1 MGSKDTVKIGT
12 RKSRLAMAQAQ
23 QVLVALSACHPEW
36 DIELVPITTTGDR
49 IADVEITS
57 VEGKGIFLKELEDA
71 LLSREIDC
79 AVHSMKDVPTEQPP
93 ELTIAVMLER
103 EDPRDGLVASCSLAD
118 LPERSRIGTG
128 SSRRSSQ
135 LLSFR
140 PDFQCTPVRGNVDT
154 RVRKWRDGQYDAL
167 VLAMAGL
174 KRIGLAHLVSQILP
188 FDIMLPA
195 AGQGA
200 IGIEVRRE
208 DFQLLKNISCLDH
221 YETHS
226 AVSAERAFLAA
237 MGGGCRMPIGI
248 YGAIEGRELQL
259 AGRIA
264 RENDGA
270 IVEGKASGSIE
281 DSTLIA
287 NRLAKQLLTDTIK
300 SHAE

>member
-1 MGSKDTVKIGT
+1 MGSKETVKIGT

-23 QVLVALSACHPEW
+23 QVREVLSAAHPGW

-49 IADVEITS
+49 FADVPVS
-57 VEGKGIFLKELEDA
+57 AVEGKGIFLKELEDA

-79 AVHSMKDVPTEQPP
+79 AVHSMKDVPTELPP
-93 ELTIAVMLER
+93 ELTIAVMLKR

-118 LPERSRIGTG
+118 LPAGSRIGTG
-128 SSRRSSQ
+128 SSRRISQ

-167 VLAMAGL
+167 VLAVAGL

-208 DFQLLKNISCLDH
+208 DHRLLENISCLDDR
-221 YETHS
+221 ETHV

-237 MGGGCRMPIGI
+237 VGGGCRLPIGV
-248 YGAIEGRELQL
+248 YGAVEGSELHL
-259 AGRIA
+259 SGRIVS
-264 RENDGA
+264 EKNGA
-270 IVEGKASGSIE
+270 MVEGKASGSIE
-281 DSTLIA
+281 ESVIIA
-287 NRLAKQLLTDTIK
+287 NRLAKQLLNDT
-300 SHAE
+300 

>member
-1 MGSKDTVKIGT
+1 MGSKETVKIGT

-23 QVLVALSACHPEW
+23 QVREVLSAAHPGW
-36 DIELVPITTTGDR
+36 NIELVPITTTGDLF
-49 IADVEITS
+49 ADVPVS
-57 VEGKGIFLKELEDA
+57 AVEGKGIFLKELEDA

-79 AVHSMKDVPTEQPP
+79 AVHSMKDVPTELPP
-93 ELTIAVMLER
+93 ELTIAVMLKR

-118 LPERSRIGTG
+118 LPAGSRIGTG
-128 SSRRSSQ
+128 SSRRISQ

-167 VLAMAGL
+167 VLAVAGL

-208 DFQLLKNISCLDH
+208 DHRLLENISCLDDR
-221 YETHS
+221 ETHV

-237 MGGGCRMPIGI
+237 VGGGCRLPIGV
-248 YGAIEGRELQL
+248 YGAVEGNELHL
-259 AGRIA
+259 SGMIVSDK
-264 RENDGA
+264 NGA
-270 IVEGKASGSIE
+270 ILKGKASGSIE
-281 DSTLIA
+281 ESVIIA
-287 NRLAKQLLTDTIK
+287 NRLAKQLLNDT
-300 SHAE
+300 

>member
-1 MGSKDTVKIGT
+1 MLRV
-12 RKSRLAMAQAQ
+12 
-23 QVLVALSACHPEW
+23 SA
-36 DIELVPITTTGDR
+36 
-49 IADVEITS
+49 

-71 LLSREIDC
+71 LLSRDIDC

-103 EDPRDGLVASCSLAD
+103 EDPHDGLVASCSLAD
-118 LPERSRIGTG
+118 LPAGSRIGTG

-200 IGIEVRRE
+200 IGIEVRR
-208 DFQLLKNISCLDH
+208 DDIQLLENISCLDH
-221 YETHS
+221 HETHT

-248 YGAIEGRELQL
+248 YCAVEGRALQL
-259 AGRIA
+259 AGRIV
-264 RENDGA
+264 REKDGA

-281 DSTLIA
+281 DSRLIA
-287 NRLAKQLLTDTIK
+287 NRLAQQLLTDNNK
-300 SHAE
+300 KLC

>member
-1 MGSKDTVKIGT
+1 MGSKETIKIGT

-23 QVLVALSACHPEW
+23 QVGEALSAAHPGW

-49 IADVEITS
+49 FADVPVSS

-71 LLSREIDC
+71 LLNREIDC
-79 AVHSMKDVPTEQPP
+79 AVHSMKDVPTEQPA
-93 ELTIAVMLER
+93 ELRIAVMLER

-118 LPERSRIGTG
+118 LPSGSRIGTG
-128 SSRRSSQ
+128 SSRRISQ

-167 VLAMAGL
+167 VLAIAGL
-174 KRIGLAHLVSQILP
+174 KRIGLAHLVSEILS

-200 IGIEVRRE
+200 IGIEVRRDDQKLFE
-208 DFQLLKNISCLDH
+208 SIFFLNHCA
-221 YETHS
+221 THA

-237 MGGGCRMPIGI
+237 VGGGCRMPIGV
-248 YGAIEGRELQL
+248 YCAVEGNELQL
-259 AGRIA
+259 SGRIV
-264 RENDGA
+264 REKDGA
-270 IVEGKASGSIE
+270 IIEGKSSGSIE
-281 DSTLIA
+281 DSRLIA
-287 NRLAKQLLTDTIK
+287 NRLAKQLLTDT
-300 SHAE
+300 

>member
-1 MGSKDTVKIGT
+1 MGSKETVKIGT

-23 QVLVALSACHPEW
+23 QVREVLSAAHPGW

-49 IADVEITS
+49 FADVPVS
-57 VEGKGIFLKELEDA
+57 AVEGKGIFLKELEDA

-79 AVHSMKDVPTEQPP
+79 AVHSMKDVPTELPP
-93 ELTIAVMLER
+93 ELTIAVMLKR

-118 LPERSRIGTG
+118 LPAGSRIGTG
-128 SSRRSSQ
+128 SSRRISQ

-167 VLAMAGL
+167 VLAVAGL

-208 DFQLLKNISCLDH
+208 DHRLLENISCLDDR
-221 YETHS
+221 ETHV

-237 MGGGCRMPIGI
+237 VGGGCRLPIGV
-248 YGAIEGRELQL
+248 YGAVEGSELHL
-259 AGRIA
+259 SGRIVS
-264 RENDGA
+264 EKNGA
-270 IVEGKASGSIE
+270 MVEGKASGSIE
-281 DSTLIA
+281 ESVIIA
-287 NRLAKQLLTDTIK
+287 NRLAKQLLTDT
-300 SHAE
+300 

>member
-1 MGSKDTVKIGT
+1 MESKKTIKIGT

-23 QVLVALSACHPEW
+23 QVREALSASYPGW

-49 IADVEITS
+49 FVDVPVSS

-71 LLSREIDC
+71 LLNREIDC
-79 AVHSMKDVPTEQPP
+79 AVHSMKDVPTELPL
-93 ELTIAVMLER
+93 ELTIAVMFER

-118 LPERSRIGTG
+118 LPAGSRIGTG
-128 SSRRSSQ
+128 SSRRISQ

-140 PDFQCTPVRGNVDT
+140 ADFQCSPVRGNVDT

-174 KRIGLAHLVSQILP
+174 KRIGLAHLVSQILS

-200 IGIEVRRE
+200 IGIECRRE
-208 DFQLLKNISCLDH
+208 DQVLLESISCLDH
-221 YETHS
+221 RETHA

-237 MGGGCRMPIGI
+237 MGGGCRQPIGV
-248 YGAIEGRELQL
+248 YGAVAGSELHL
-259 AGRIA
+259 SGRIVSDK
-264 RENDGA
+264 NGVL
-270 IVEGKASGSIE
+270 IEGKASGSVKESVI
-281 DSTLIA
+281 IA
-287 NRLAKQLLTDTIK
+287 NRLAKQLLNDT
-300 SHAE
+300 

>member
-1 MGSKDTVKIGT
+1 MGSKETVKIGT

-23 QVLVALSACHPEW
+23 QVREVLSAAHPGW
-36 DIELVPITTTGDR
+36 NIELVPITTTGDR
-49 IADVEITS
+49 FADVPVS
-57 VEGKGIFLKELEDA
+57 AVEGKGIFLKELEDA

-79 AVHSMKDVPTEQPP
+79 AVHSMKDVPTELPP
-93 ELTIAVMLER
+93 ELTIAVMLKR

-118 LPERSRIGTG
+118 LPAGSRIGTG
-128 SSRRSSQ
+128 SSRRISQ

-167 VLAMAGL
+167 VLAVAGL

-208 DFQLLKNISCLDH
+208 DHRLLENISCLDDR
-221 YETHS
+221 ETHV

-237 MGGGCRMPIGI
+237 VGGGCRLPIGV
-248 YGAIEGRELQL
+248 YGAVEGSELHL
-259 AGRIA
+259 SGRIVS
-264 RENDGA
+264 EKNGA
-270 IVEGKASGSIE
+270 MVEGKASGSIE
-281 DSTLIA
+281 ESVIIA
-287 NRLAKQLLTDTIK
+287 NRLAKQLLTDT
-300 SHAE
+300 

>member
-1 MGSKDTVKIGT
+1 MGSKETVKIGT

-23 QVLVALSACHPEW
+23 QVREVLSAAHPGW

-49 IADVEITS
+49 FADVPVS
-57 VEGKGIFLKELEDA
+57 AVEGKGIFLKELEDA

-79 AVHSMKDVPTEQPP
+79 AVHSMKDVPTELPP
-93 ELTIAVMLER
+93 ELTIAVMLKR

-118 LPERSRIGTG
+118 LPAGSRIGTG
-128 SSRRSSQ
+128 SSRRISQ

-167 VLAMAGL
+167 VLAVAGL

-200 IGIEVRRE
+200 IGIEVRSE
-208 DFQLLKNISCLDH
+208 DHRLLENISCLDDR
-221 YETHS
+221 ETHV

-237 MGGGCRMPIGI
+237 VGGGCRLPIGV
-248 YGAIEGRELQL
+248 YGAVEGSELHL
-259 AGRIA
+259 SGRIVS
-264 RENDGA
+264 EKNGA
-270 IVEGKASGSIE
+270 MVEGKASGSIE
-281 DSTLIA
+281 ESVIIA
-287 NRLAKQLLTDTIK
+287 NRLAKQLLTDT
-300 SHAE
+300 

>member
-1 MGSKDTVKIGT
+1 MGSKETVKIGT

-23 QVLVALSACHPEW
+23 QVREVLSAAHPGW
-36 DIELVPITTTGDR
+36 NIELVPITTTGDLF
-49 IADVEITS
+49 ADVPVS
-57 VEGKGIFLKELEDA
+57 AVEGKGIFLKELEDA

-79 AVHSMKDVPTEQPP
+79 AVHSMKDVPTELLP
-93 ELTIAVMLER
+93 ELTIAVMLKR

-118 LPERSRIGTG
+118 LPAGSRIGTG
-128 SSRRSSQ
+128 SSRRISQ

-167 VLAMAGL
+167 VLAVAGL

-200 IGIEVRRE
+200 IGIEVRSE
-208 DFQLLKNISCLDH
+208 DHRLLENISCLDDR
-221 YETHS
+221 ETHV

-237 MGGGCRMPIGI
+237 VGGGCRLPIGV
-248 YGAIEGRELQL
+248 YGAVEGSELHL
-259 AGRIA
+259 SGRIVS
-264 RENDGA
+264 EKNGA
-270 IVEGKASGSIE
+270 MVEGKASGSIE
-281 DSTLIA
+281 ESVIIA
-287 NRLAKQLLTDTIK
+287 NRLAKQLLTDT
-300 SHAE
+300 

>member
-1 MGSKDTVKIGT
+1 MGSKETVKIGT

-23 QVLVALSACHPEW
+23 QVREVLSAAHPGW

-49 IADVEITS
+49 FADVPVS
-57 VEGKGIFLKELEDA
+57 AVEGKGIFLKELEDA

-79 AVHSMKDVPTEQPP
+79 AVHSMKDVPTEQPS
-93 ELTIAVMLER
+93 ELTIAVMLKR

-118 LPERSRIGTG
+118 LPAGSRIGTG
-128 SSRRSSQ
+128 SSRRISQ

-167 VLAMAGL
+167 VLAVAGL

-208 DFQLLKNISCLDH
+208 DHRLLENISCLDDR
-221 YETHS
+221 ETHV

-237 MGGGCRMPIGI
+237 VGGGCRLPIGV
-248 YGAIEGRELQL
+248 YGAVEGSELHL
-259 AGRIA
+259 SGRIVS
-264 RENDGA
+264 EKNGA
-270 IVEGKASGSIE
+270 MVEGKASGSIE
-281 DSTLIA
+281 ESVIIA
-287 NRLAKQLLTDTIK
+287 NRLAKQLLNDT
-300 SHAE
+300 

>member
-1 MGSKDTVKIGT
+1 MGSKETVKIGT

-23 QVLVALSACHPEW
+23 QVREVLSAAHPGW

-49 IADVEITS
+49 FADVPVS
-57 VEGKGIFLKELEDA
+57 AVEGKGIFLKELEDA

-79 AVHSMKDVPTEQPP
+79 AVHSMKDVPTELPP
-93 ELTIAVMLER
+93 ELTIAVMLKR

-118 LPERSRIGTG
+118 LPAGSRIGTG
-128 SSRRSSQ
+128 SSRRISQ

-167 VLAMAGL
+167 VLAVAGL
-174 KRIGLAHLVSQILP
+174 KRISLAHLVSQILP

-200 IGIEVRRE
+200 IGIEVRSE
-208 DFQLLKNISCLDH
+208 DHRLLENISCLDNR
-221 YETHS
+221 ETHV

-237 MGGGCRMPIGI
+237 VGGGCRLPIGV
-248 YGAIEGRELQL
+248 YGAVEGSELHL
-259 AGRIA
+259 SGRIVS
-264 RENDGA
+264 EKNGA
-270 IVEGKASGSIE
+270 MVEGKASGSIE
-281 DSTLIA
+281 ESVIIA
-287 NRLAKQLLTDTIK
+287 NRLAKQLLTDT
-300 SHAE
+300 